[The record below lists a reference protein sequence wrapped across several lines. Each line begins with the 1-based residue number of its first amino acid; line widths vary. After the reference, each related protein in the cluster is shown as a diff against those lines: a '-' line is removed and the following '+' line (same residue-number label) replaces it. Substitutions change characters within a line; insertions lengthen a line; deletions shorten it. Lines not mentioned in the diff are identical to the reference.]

1 MTFWNEIKL
10 WTWFISDSLKSKL
23 LVLVQSMSKSCHPC
37 CQEALS
43 NQQHMRYDCWWW
55 IDEQDLHQL
64 QKPEPILWETR
75 NATWTKTGWKIPLI
89 FRLRRSSNQ
98 RKTLENI
105 FIIYEMLIYITV
117 VCPKKPG
124 FPLEVANGEMEKS
137 LGPILENSLC
147 LGCLLFVK
155 KKQIQWYPTCFL
167 LWIEEATE
175 VMEDP
180 NGRWFSFVRR
190 GDSFVIL
197 EKKGLPTH
205 LQSLECV
212 DVAIKLQALVSD
224 FEDQGEAC
232 VVHFFGLDVW
242 VFFSNVYYKILSP

>member
-147 LGCLLFVK
+147 LGCLLFVQK
-155 KKQIQWYPTCFL
+155 KANSMVPNLLLTLDWGSYWSDGRPKRTMVFL
-167 LWIEEATE
+167 CQEGWFLCHIGEERFTNSSPVIGMRRCCNQTPSFGE
-175 VMEDP
+175 
-180 NGRWFSFVRR
+180 WFRGSGWGLCCSFFRL
-190 GDSFVIL
+190 GWLSFF
-197 EKKGLPTH
+197 
-205 LQSLECV
+205 LEC
-212 DVAIKLQALVSD
+212 LL
-224 FEDQGEAC
+224 
-232 VVHFFGLDVW
+232 
-242 VFFSNVYYKILSP
+242 

>member
-1 MTFWNEIKL
+1 MIVGGESMNRIYISSRNQNQFFEKREMLLGQKPDEKFL
-10 WTWFISDSLKSKL
+10 WFLGLGDHQTKEKPWRIYLLFMKCWFISL
-23 LVLVQSMSKSCHPC
+23 LF
-37 CQEALS
+37 A
-43 NQQHMRYDCWWW
+43 
-55 IDEQDLHQL
+55 
-64 QKPEPILWETR
+64 
-75 NATWTKTGWKIPLI
+75 
-89 FRLRRSSNQ
+89 
-98 RKTLENI
+98 
-105 FIIYEMLIYITV
+105 
-117 VCPKKPG
+117 PKKPG

-232 VVHFFGLDVW
+232 VVHFFGLDDW